1 MTAAHVDNR
10 LIETPM
16 TPVRCATCGAGV
28 LARKSSWQQTSVQ
41 WNADAVSRCRELGDT
56 TPHGPSLPGCE
67 RMREAI
73 RDAAI
78 AGRIPLPAEA
88 ANA

>member
-16 TPVRCATCGAGV
+16 TPVHCATCGAGV

-41 WNADAVSRCRELGDT
+41 WNAEAVSRCHELDET
-56 TPHGPSLPGCE
+56 TLRGPSLAGCE

-73 RDAAI
+73 HSAAI
-78 AGRIPLPAEA
+78 DGKIPLPAET